1 MFFPE
6 EARIVSK
13 FVLEA
18 ADEILRI
25 YRSEF
30 AVREKKKG
38 DPVTEADLAANR
50 ILVRG
55 IRERFGDPVFSEE
68 DTLPFDQK
76 SHRNGRVW
84 ILDPIDG
91 TREFV
96 AKNPEFALS
105 LGLVEDGTPVF
116 GIIMNPATGEFFWG
130 RDGIGSDLQILKPP
144 YSNLEIDW
152 DSPRF
157 FLEEKD
163 ESRDPGAVR
172 EVLVS
177 VSETRDGM
185 FQDFDFGPRY
195 VRKATGSIAYKL
207 ALVAVGK
214 AEMTLSL
221 RPKNDWDIAGGIAIL
236 RASKGFDLEIKTGNS
251 FRFLDS
257 ELSVGLLAG
266 RENYVLEFWEKNS
279 ERLRNSVRESW

>member
-1 MFFPE
+1 MLFPE
-6 EARIVSK
+6 EARTVSK

-55 IRERFGDPVFSEE
+55 IRESFGDPVFSEE
-68 DTLPFDQK
+68 DILPFDQK

-105 LGLVEDGTPVF
+105 LGLVENGTPIF

-130 RDGIGSDLQILKPP
+130 RDGVGSNLQILQPP
-144 YSNLEIDW
+144 YSKLEIDW
-152 DSPRF
+152 NSPHYFLAENEGLRDS
-157 FLEEKD
+157 D
-163 ESRDPGAVR
+163 TAR

-177 VSETRDGM
+177 VSETRDGL
-185 FQDFDFGPRY
+185 FQDLDFGPQY
-195 VRKATGSIAYKL
+195 KRKATGSIAYKL

-214 AEMTLSL
+214 AAMTLSL

-236 RASKGFDLEIKTGNS
+236 RASKGFDLEIKTGDP

-266 RENYVLEFWEKNS
+266 RENRVLEFWGKNS
-279 ERLRNSVRESW
+279 ERLRNSVRENW